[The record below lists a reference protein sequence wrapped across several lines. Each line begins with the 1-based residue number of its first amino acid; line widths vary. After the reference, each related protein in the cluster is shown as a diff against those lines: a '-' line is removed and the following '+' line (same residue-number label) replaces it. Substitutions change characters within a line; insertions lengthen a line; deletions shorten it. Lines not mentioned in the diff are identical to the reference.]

1 LSKLILS
8 KNFLVVCPSSLVGNW
23 GTEFDKWI
31 GKACE
36 PKRVVIRSGGEQAQ
50 QDMQTFC
57 QNPKGQVLILS
68 YDLFRRNSALV
79 SNIDVSI
86 LVVDEGH
93 RLKNKNGSLTMTA
106 LQTVPADARLC
117 LTATPVQNNLVEFH
131 SLVNFTCPGLLGDLA
146 TFVKEFDRPITKA
159 HSKNATVAERK
170 CGEMMSAKLEK
181 LTESFVL
188 RRLQKDVLKTMLPA
202 RTEALLFCR
211 PTPEQCDLYQSIA
224 TAASNE
230 SEDAADSLTS
240 LIELRKVCIHP
251 CLVNAQFKQSLN
263 LSGKL
268 LVLDALLR
276 SIRSTSPDDKV
287 VVVSNFTS
295 MLSLLETSIMQPMG
309 YTYSRLDGSI
319 EISRRQGLVDDFN
332 RQSADSQFCFL
343 LSSKAGGC
351 GLNLIGANRLILV
364 DNDWNPA
371 TDIQAMGR
379 VYRQGQTKPCTIYR
393 LITSGTIEEVIYQRQ
408 SQKERL
414 AAMSVDSQSKG
425 KFTKE
430 ELADCFTLKRNCPC
444 DTKRKVGDAWP
455 TYEGRASLQEWDC
468 DDEPLLEVSEAV
480 KEHLGFVHIVDG
492 ASQLHTHGTAN
503 SVPAEAP
510 KSCMDDNAMSTSEEE
525 FSMSDDDE

>member
-1 LSKLILS
+1 M
-8 KNFLVVCPSSLVGNW
+8 VGNW
-23 GTEFDKWI
+23 GAEFDKWI

-68 YDLFRRNSALV
+68 YDLFRRNAALV
-79 SNIDVSI
+79 SNVDVSI

-93 RLKNKNGSLTMTA
+93 RLKNKNGSLTMSA
-106 LQTVPADARLC
+106 LQTIPADARLC

-131 SLVNFTCPGLLGDLA
+131 SLVHFTCPGLLGDLS

-159 HSKNATVAERK
+159 HNKNATVAERR

-181 LTESFVL
+181 MTESFVL
-188 RRLQKDVLKTMLPA
+188 RRLQKDILKTMLPA
-202 RTEALLFCR
+202 RTEALLFCL
-211 PTPEQCDLYQSIA
+211 PTPEQCNMYQSIA
-224 TAASNE
+224 ASQE
-230 SEDAADSLTS
+230 RGDVAESLTS
-240 LIELRKVCIHP
+240 LIELRKVCVHP
-251 CLVNAQFKQSLN
+251 CLVDPQLGHSIH

-268 LVLDALLR
+268 RVLDAILQ

-295 MLSLLETSIMQPMG
+295 MLSLLEKSIMQPLG
-309 YTYSRLDGSI
+309 YTYSRLDGSV
-319 EISRRQGLVDDFN
+319 EVSRRQGLVDCFN
-332 RQSADSQFCFL
+332 RTSADKQFCFL

-351 GLNLIGANRLILV
+351 GLNLVGANRLILV

-408 SQKERL
+408 HQKERL
-414 AAMSVDSQSKG
+414 AAMSVDSQSQG

-430 ELADCFTLKRNCPC
+430 ELAECFTLKSNCPC
-444 DTKRKVGDAWP
+444 DTKEKVGDAWP
-455 TYEGRASLQEWDC
+455 NYEGQASLKEWDC
-468 DDEPLLEVSEAV
+468 SDEPLLDVSETA
-480 KEHLGFVHIVDG
+480 KQYIGFVHIVDAA
-492 ASQLHTHGTAN
+492 ASTVASANGDHTVTAK
-503 SVPAEAP
+503 PTDGDTAG
-510 KSCMDDNAMSTSEEE
+510 STSEEE
-525 FSMSDDDE
+525 FSMCDDDE

>member
-1 LSKLILS
+1 
-8 KNFLVVCPSSLVGNW
+8 LVGNW

-36 PKRVVIRSGGEQAQ
+36 PKRVVLRSGGEQAQ

-68 YDLFRRNSALV
+68 YDLFRRHAALV
-79 SNIDVSI
+79 SNIDASI

-93 RLKNKNGSLTMTA
+93 RLKNKNGSRTMTA

-131 SLVNFTCPGLLGDLA
+131 SLVNFTCPGLLGDLV

-170 CGEMMSAKLEK
+170 YGEMMSAKLEK
-181 LTESFVL
+181 LTEGFVL
-188 RRLQKDVLKTMLPA
+188 RRLQKDVLRTMLPA
-202 RTEALLFCR
+202 RTEALLFCL

-224 TAASNE
+224 NGASNE
-230 SEDAADSLTS
+230 RGDAADSLTS

-251 CLVNAQFKQSLN
+251 CLVDAQLGHSLY

-268 LVLDALLR
+268 LVLDALLC

-295 MLSLLETSIMQPMG
+295 MLSLLETSILQPMG
-309 YTYSRLDGSI
+309 YTYNRLDGSV

-332 RQSADSQFCFL
+332 RTSADSQFCFL

-351 GLNLIGANRLILV
+351 GLNLVGANRLILV

-393 LITSGTIEEVIYQRQ
+393 LITSGTIEEVIFQRQ

-414 AAMSVDSQSKG
+414 AAMSVDSQRKG

-444 DTKRKVGDAWP
+444 DTKRKVGDEWP
-455 TYEGRASLQEWDC
+455 TYDGRSSLQKWDC
-468 DDEPLLEVSEAV
+468 EDEPLLEVSETV
-480 KEHLGFVHIVDG
+480 KQHLGFVHILDG
-492 ASQLHTHGTAN
+492 ASELDTNVTTNGAGTD
-503 SVPAEAP
+503 AP
-510 KSCMDDNAMSTSEEE
+510 KSIVDDTALSTSEEE
-525 FSMSDDDE
+525 FSMRDDDEY

>member
-1 LSKLILS
+1 
-8 KNFLVVCPSSLVGNW
+8 
-23 GTEFDKWI
+23 
-31 GKACE
+31 
-36 PKRVVIRSGGEQAQ
+36 
-50 QDMQTFC
+50 MQTFC

-68 YDLFRRNSALV
+68 YDLFRRNVALV

-106 LQTVPADARLC
+106 LQTIPADARLC
-117 LTATPVQNNLVEFH
+117 VTATPVQNNLVEFH

-202 RTEALLFCR
+202 RTEALLFCL
-211 PTPEQCDLYQSIA
+211 PTPEQCTIYQSIA
-224 TAASNE
+224 ASQENGDLAE
-230 SEDAADSLTS
+230 SLTS
-240 LIELRKVCIHP
+240 LIELRKVCVHP
-251 CLVNAQFKQSLN
+251 CLVNPQLGNSLH

-268 LVLDALLR
+268 RVLDAILR
-276 SIRSTSPDDKV
+276 SIRSTSSDDKV

-295 MLSLLETSIMQPMG
+295 MLSILETSIMEPMG
-309 YTYSRLDGSI
+309 YTYSRLDGSV
-319 EISRRQGLVDDFN
+319 EISRRQGLVDCFN
-332 RQSADSQFCFL
+332 RTSADKQFCFL

-351 GLNLIGANRLILV
+351 GLNLVGANRLILV

-408 SQKERL
+408 NQKERL
-414 AAMSVDSQSKG
+414 AAMSVDSQSQG

-430 ELADCFTLKRNCPC
+430 ELADCFSLKKNCPC
-444 DTKRKVGDAWP
+444 DTKLKVGDAWP
-455 TYEGRASLQEWDC
+455 NYEGRSSLKEWDC
-468 DDEPLLEVSEAV
+468 EDETLLEVSETAQQY
-480 KEHLGFVHIVDG
+480 LGFVHIVEEA
-492 ASQLHTHGTAN
+492 ASTMASASGHRTDAM
-503 SVPAEAP
+503 
-510 KSCMDDNAMSTSEEE
+510 KSTDDNSATSTSEEE
-525 FSMSDDDE
+525 FSMSDDGE

>member
-1 LSKLILS
+1 M
-8 KNFLVVCPSSLVGNW
+8 VGNW

-36 PKRVVIRSGGEQAQ
+36 PKRVVLRSGGEQAQ

-68 YDLFRRNSALV
+68 YDLFRRHAALV
-79 SNIDVSI
+79 SNIDASI

-93 RLKNKNGSLTMTA
+93 RLKNKNGSRTMTA

-131 SLVNFTCPGLLGDLA
+131 SLVNFTCPGLLGDLV

-170 CGEMMSAKLEK
+170 YGEMMSAKLEK
-181 LTESFVL
+181 LTEGFVL
-188 RRLQKDVLKTMLPA
+188 RRLQKDVLRTMLPA
-202 RTEALLFCR
+202 RTEALLFCL

-224 TAASNE
+224 NGASNE
-230 SEDAADSLTS
+230 RGDAADSLTS

-251 CLVNAQFKQSLN
+251 CLVDAQLGHSLY

-268 LVLDALLR
+268 LVLDALLC

-295 MLSLLETSIMQPMG
+295 MLSLLETSILQPMG
-309 YTYSRLDGSI
+309 YTYNRLDGSV

-332 RQSADSQFCFL
+332 RTSADSQFCFL

-351 GLNLIGANRLILV
+351 GLNLVGANRLILV

-393 LITSGTIEEVIYQRQ
+393 LITSGTIEEVIFQRQ

-414 AAMSVDSQSKG
+414 AAMSVDSQRKG

-444 DTKRKVGDAWP
+444 DTKRKVGDEWP
-455 TYEGRASLQEWDC
+455 TYDGRSSLQKWDC
-468 DDEPLLEVSEAV
+468 EDEPLLEVSETV
-480 KEHLGFVHIVDG
+480 KQHLGFVHILDG
-492 ASQLHTHGTAN
+492 ASELDTNVTTNGAGTD
-503 SVPAEAP
+503 AP
-510 KSCMDDNAMSTSEEE
+510 KSIVDDTALSTSEEE
-525 FSMSDDDE
+525 FSMRDDDEY